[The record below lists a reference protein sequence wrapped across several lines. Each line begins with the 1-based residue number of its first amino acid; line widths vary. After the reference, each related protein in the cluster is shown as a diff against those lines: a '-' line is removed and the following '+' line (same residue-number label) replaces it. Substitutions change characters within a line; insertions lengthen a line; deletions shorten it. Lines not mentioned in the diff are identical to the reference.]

1 MRLSLD
7 RCGDRATPATAPHKQ
22 TLTRLG
28 SARAPQ
34 DTFRI
39 ECGAKRACDGDGL
52 NAPDQRSQ
60 FTSSERMSPAK
71 RTTTRKRS
79 SKSSKDV
86 TDREET
92 TPAQAPADENTEHRI
107 RERAY
112 EIYQARN
119 GAAGDQVED
128 WLVAEREVR
137 SHASTQSG
145 APMRSDEVSG
155 DETRAPM

>member
-1 MRLSLD
+1 
-7 RCGDRATPATAPHKQ
+7 
-22 TLTRLG
+22 
-28 SARAPQ
+28 
-34 DTFRI
+34 
-39 ECGAKRACDGDGL
+39 
-52 NAPDQRSQ
+52 
-60 FTSSERMSPAK
+60 MSPAK

-79 SKSSKDV
+79 SKSSKNV

-92 TPAQAPADENTEHRI
+92 TPAQAPAEENTENRI

-137 SHASTQSG
+137 SHAPMQSG

-155 DETRAPM
+155 DESRAPM